1 MTISIGMKG
10 FSRMGR
16 LGLRGA
22 LDRAGGD
29 ATELA
34 LVHVNGI
41 ACDARG
47 MASTTIATTPPSTI
61 W

>member
-1 MTISIGMKG
+1 MTISIGING
-10 FSRMGR
+10 FCRMGR

-34 LVHVNGI
+34 LVHVNDI
-41 ACDARG
+41 ACDAKG
-47 MASTTIATTPPSTI
+47 MA
-61 W
+61 

>member
-1 MTISIGMKG
+1 MTISIGING
-10 FSRMGR
+10 FCRMGR

-22 LDRAGGD
+22 LERAGGD
-29 ATELA
+29 EAELA
-34 LVHVNGI
+34 VVHVNGI
-41 ACDARG
+41 ACDAKG